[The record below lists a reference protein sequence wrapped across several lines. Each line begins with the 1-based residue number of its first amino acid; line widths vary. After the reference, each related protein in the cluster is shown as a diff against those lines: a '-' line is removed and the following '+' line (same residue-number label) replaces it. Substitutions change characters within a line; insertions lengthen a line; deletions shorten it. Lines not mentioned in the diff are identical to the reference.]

1 MLFTP
6 HSGTHPAEFLQ
17 IRSSRLRLS
26 SRNLSDDGLHKGT
39 ALQPS
44 RAIPSG
50 MTL

>member
-1 MLFTP
+1 MLFEAIESEP
-6 HSGTHPAEFLQ
+6 
-17 IRSSRLRLS
+17 
-26 SRNLSDDGLHKGT
+26 SDDGLHKGT